1 MKYFLVTEQ
10 LNGSQDDRAR
20 ARASEFVNNNFNNQD
35 FSSVD
40 SDYSEYWGASEDL
53 DFNKV
58 IGEML
63 LL

>member
-10 LNGSQDDRAR
+10 LNGSQDVRAR

-40 SDYSEYWGASEDL
+40 SDY
-53 DFNKV
+53 
-58 IGEML
+58 
-63 LL
+63 